1 MRGVK
6 RFIHVTV
13 LFLSILFFATMASPA
28 LAQAPDPGQ
37 EIYTSSCARCHGAD
51 GLGVP
56 NKYPPLSGNPDVADH
71 AFVVDV
77 VTNGLSGKVILGVEY
92 TREMPAFGNR
102 LSPDEIDQV
111 ATYVIELAVSGPPQ
125 TTPTTVPLAPGTA
138 AVGESLFQGST
149 LLSNGGP
156 ACAACHTAGKYDRF
170 GGPGMAILDLNGI
183 VADYGKAGFISAIT
197 DPVLAPMV
205 ATFANHQITEQEAN
219 DLAAFLETTTAGA
232 SSGSSIDLLVVIG
245 VSGFLVLIL
254 ITALVIRGPQ
264 NVYVEKLRSTR

>member
-1 MRGVK
+1 
-6 RFIHVTV
+6 
-13 LFLSILFFATMASPA
+13 
-28 LAQAPDPGQ
+28 
-37 EIYTSSCARCHGAD
+37 
-51 GLGVP
+51 
-56 NKYPPLSGNPDVADH
+56 
-71 AFVVDV
+71 
-77 VTNGLSGKVILGVEY
+77 
-92 TREMPAFGNR
+92 
-102 LSPDEIDQV
+102 
-111 ATYVIELAVSGPPQ
+111 
-125 TTPTTVPLAPGTA
+125 
-138 AVGESLFQGST
+138 
-149 LLSNGGP
+149 
-156 ACAACHTAGKYDRF
+156 
-170 GGPGMAILDLNGI
+170 MAILDLNGI